1 MLPPFSLP
9 QGDKGEQG
17 LEGEKGEKGN
27 EGLKGKEGPPGY
39 PGITGVRVS
48 LQNQPAGPG
57 VCCRDLCSPL
67 RAAQAAPG
75 VFQIS
80 RVHVSSQH
88 SSCSHHRA
96 TCTLVSKLAVVSS
109 PQRLSR
115 VLCARLPPCMQEGSV
130 AAAGAGR
137 CRTCSPAQASELAHT
152 ELWVA
157 GGKPAQMKR
166 RDPFATR
173 GQKKICSLVSGRM
186 GCIETP
192 VRNKWAFYFS
202 FFISFFFFFDKDSNY
217 CRY

>member
-48 LQNQPAGPG
+48 LQNQPAGLG
-57 VCCRDLCSPL
+57 VCCRDLCSPR

-75 VFQIS
+75 VFRIS
-80 RVHVSSQH
+80 RVQVSSQH

-96 TCTLVSKLAVVSS
+96 TCSLVSKLAVASS

-115 VLCARLPPCMQEGSV
+115 VLCALVYLPACRRARWLQQEPG
-130 AAAGAGR
+130 GAGR
-137 CRTCSPAQASELAHT
+137 APQLRRQSWHT
-152 ELWVA
+152 
-157 GGKPAQMKR
+157 P
-166 RDPFATR
+166 
-173 GQKKICSLVSGRM
+173 SSGLQEANQL
-186 GCIETP
+186 I
-192 VRNKWAFYFS
+192 
-202 FFISFFFFFDKDSNY
+202 
-217 CRY
+217 